1 MASTALDIITG
12 ALLGINSYSPGEPL
26 DAADGQAGLNALN
39 DLLDSLSADKAFV
52 YTQVETLYNW
62 IAGKYQ
68 YSVGNPV
75 GGTFS
80 GTLTGGSPT
89 ISSVLSIPPDLI
101 VGGTLSDIGAAIPS
115 GTLITAI
122 GSTTISMGDRFG
134 NPVNAFLTPIP
145 NPEPITYTVP
155 GDIPM
160 GRPLRFNDGFT
171 RSTTSGNSNLD
182 YAFEMISFDRYKEEL
197 LKNVQGPW
205 PYVAT
210 YQPTFPYGTLYV
222 YPCPGA
228 NYQAHIFT
236 DLILSGF
243 DSLTAAYAMPQ
254 GYTRALKKLLSL
266 ELCPQ
271 YGKTPSSQLIMQA
284 KEAKALIK
292 TVNDSPV
299 KTLRFDTAIQRQQ
312 VNDASWAQNGGFT

>member
-1 MASTALDIITG
+1 MIDTALDIVTG
-12 ALLGINSYSPGEPL
+12 GLLGINSYSPGEAL
-26 DAADGQAGLNALN
+26 EAADGQSGLNALN
-39 DLLDSLSADKAFV
+39 DLVSSLSNDKAFI
-52 YTQVETLYNW
+52 YTQIETLYNW
-62 IAGKYQ
+62 IAGKYE

-75 GGTFS
+75 GGTFC
-80 GTLTGGSPT
+80 GTLAAGSPT
-89 ISSVLSIPPDLI
+89 ISGIIDLPANLI
-101 VGGTLSDIGAAIPS
+101 VGGTLSDVGAAIPS
-115 GTLITAI
+115 GTTITAI
-122 GSTTISMGDRFG
+122 GTTTVTMSAAALI
-134 NPVNAFLTPIP
+134 TPIP
-145 NPEPITYTVP
+145 NPDPVTYTVP
-155 GDIPM
+155 GDIPI

-205 PYVAT
+205 PYVAA

-228 NYQAHIFT
+228 DYQAHLFT
-236 DLILSGF
+236 DLILTEF
-243 DSLTAAYAMPQ
+243 ASLTAVYALPQ
-254 GYTRALKKLLSL
+254 GYKRALKKLLSL

-271 YGKTPSSQLIMQA
+271 YGKTPSPQLILQA

-299 KTLRFDTAIQRQQ
+299 KTLRFDTAIQRAQ